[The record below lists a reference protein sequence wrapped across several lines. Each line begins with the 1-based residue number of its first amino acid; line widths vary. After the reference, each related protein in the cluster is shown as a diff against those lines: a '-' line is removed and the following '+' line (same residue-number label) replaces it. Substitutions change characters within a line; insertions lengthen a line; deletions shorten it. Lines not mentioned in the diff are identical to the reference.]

1 MQAIRSYL
9 LMDCGHF
16 ADHFAASIFDRLHAQ
31 IAADPSGHAAA
42 WLNPTDLDHA
52 LHVALTL
59 SDLEKDP
66 YTERLRVVVDKTVEP
81 ASAHTIEATDGI
93 QLAYTVEWPLSVILT
108 QEALLKYRRMFGFLL
123 RNKRALYILRTIWSD
138 FNGLNKNSNLV
149 PPDKMRLHQD
159 RLRKLQLFRREMQH
173 FVTTLLNSIIAQLL
187 EVSWKEFLDN
197 VADVEDLAGLRDAH
211 ERYLDHAMTRC
222 LLSDRATP
230 VRNIVTSIY
239 SLILKLRYQI
249 MSSSLGEGILSDKAY
264 QDMLR
269 TWRSFR
275 KHTHFLY
282 IVLVKQVARTGDHY
296 LQDLLLRLNYNYF
309 YEREGSMAE
318 LEGI

>member
-1 MQAIRSYL
+1 M
-9 LMDCGHF
+9 
-16 ADHFAASIFDRLHAQ
+16 
-31 IAADPSGHAAA
+31 
-42 WLNPTDLDHA
+42 
-52 LHVALTL
+52 
-59 SDLEKDP
+59 
-66 YTERLRVVVDKTVEP
+66 VVDHSVE
-81 ASAHTIEATDGI
+81 ATLAHNIKATDGV
-93 QLAYTVEWPLSVILT
+93 QLSYQVEWPLSLIIT
-108 QEALLKYRRMFGFLL
+108 EASLLKYRRIFGFLL
-123 RNKRALYILRTIWSD
+123 RNKRVLYILRGIWSE
-138 FNGLNKNSNLV
+138 FNGLNKVTGLS
-149 PPDKMRLHQD
+149 PEQERLHRD
-159 RLRKLQLFRREMQH
+159 RIRKLQLFRREMQH

-187 EVSWKEFLDN
+187 EVAWKEFTDDLENN
-197 VADVEDLAGLRDAH
+197 VDDLEKLRQAH

-249 MSSSLGEGILSDKAY
+249 MSSSLGEGLLSDKAY

-296 LQDLLLRLNYNYF
+296 LQDLLLRLNFNYF
-309 YEREGSMAE
+309 YERADTSMSSE
-318 LEGI
+318 LDNL